1 MEFRTVTGD
10 RHRTRSGFTII
21 ELLIVM
27 TIIALLLTLAAPR
40 YFRHLDGAKET
51 VLRENLFVLRDAID
65 KYRADKGVYP
75 PTLNDLVQARY
86 VRAVPQDPITERHDT
101 WVTVAPRDG
110 EKAVFDIKSGAPGAA
125 QDGRLYASF

>member
-10 RHRTRSGFTII
+10 SRRTQSGFTII

-75 PTLNDLVQARY
+75 PTLNDLVQERY

-101 WVTVAPRDG
+101 WIVMPPREGD
-110 EKAVFDIKSGAPGAA
+110 KAIFDVKSGAPGAA